1 MKAPI
6 EARIEIDA
14 PLPGGGGD
22 PRSALEALLGMLVPD
37 NEHFAVTITEVMVD
51 PTWVDPRVVATAIFV
66 AKSSATTDRVHE
78 LFFGDE

>member
-14 PLPGGGGD
+14 PLPGNGDD
-22 PRSALEALLGMLVPD
+22 PRSALGALLAMLVPD
-37 NEHFAVTITEVMVD
+37 NEHFAVTLTEVLVD
-51 PTWVDPRVVATAIFV
+51 PTWTDPRVVATATFA
-66 AKSSATTDRVHE
+66 AKSSTTTDRVHE